1 MRYAKL
7 KNGIP
12 VYARNP
18 IKLDSPIVIDGVEHS
33 GYLST
38 NREDVLLRLGYKP
51 VEFTELQAEEGYSY
65 TQKWEETETAIVRV
79 WEAIPEEAEELT

>member
-1 MRYAKL
+1 MKYAKL

-12 VYARNP
+12 AYARNP
-18 IKLDSPIVIDGVEHS
+18 FKLDTPVVIDGVEHS

-51 VEFTELQAEEGYSY
+51 VQLTELEAEEGFDYVQ
-65 TQKWEETETAIVRV
+65 TWEETEAAIVRV
-79 WEAIPEEAEELT
+79 WTPVKIEETELS